1 MCIRDSPFTRYLAG
15 AGDYTLCYF
24 NNRVKN
30 TKAHQLAMAA
40 VYYSPLQFM
49 FWYDRP
55 EFYLVSY
62 THLLLGVLL
71 RPKFGGYVSADKIG
85 LPVTETGL
93 VLPCGST
100 AIWSGEPVSVSY
112 THLLKGKTV

>member
-1 MCIRDSPFTRYLAG
+1 MTQEGIRGNEEMPDATHNMTLPFTRYLAG

-55 EFYLVSY
+55 EFYQGEEELEMCI
-62 THLLLGVLL
+62 
-71 RPKFGGYVSADKIG
+71 RDRFGSGASFIQRY
-85 LPVTETGL
+85 PTGD
-93 VLPCGST
+93 
-100 AIWSGEPVSVSY
+100 
-112 THLLKGKTV
+112 